1 MNPDLSGLDSRLH
14 GNDHLDYLGQNSKVS
29 VGWVELAKPNKE
41 MVYDLQFTVTGS
53 QLTAKKTVDQQLAK
67 EGIKM
72 DGFFDDLEVRLPIQR
87 EKDNNLRLS
96 AMVESGYRHS
106 KRVRETLDKLGLKSS
121 DIASVADLEK
131 LPVLS
136 REKVAELERSEPPFG
151 GFCAENPDISRI
163 FISPGPVYEPHLG
176 ENELWARGY
185 FAAGFRKGDRVL
197 NTFSYH
203 MVAAGLTFHEGLRS
217 VGATVIPSGTSGT
230 ETQVQL
236 IRDLKITGYT
246 GTPSFLIAIINK
258 AEDMGYDFKKD
269 FGLRRACFVAEP
281 LQPSLR
287 TRFEEEYGID
297 TYQMYGATEVGDIAY
312 ECSEKAG
319 WHICED
325 VIVEI
330 VDPSTGKCVEPGR
343 LGEVVVT
350 RLNDIFFL
358 LRFGTGDLS
367 SVVEED
373 CPCGR
378 TSRRLSGIAGR
389 VGDAVKVRGMFVT
402 PSQVARVGVVF
413 PRVRFQ
419 VIVTRES
426 YKDLLTVAV
435 MEDEEYK
442 TIDAGRFRDV
452 FSEICAVKIDRID
465 PLQGELSDKDK
476 LIVDK
481 REWE

>member
-1 MNPDLSGLDSRLH
+1 MGR
-14 GNDHLDYLGQNSKVS
+14 
-29 VGWVELAKPNKE
+29 
-41 MVYDLQFTVTGS
+41 
-53 QLTAKKTVDQQLAK
+53 
-67 EGIKM
+67 
-72 DGFFDDLEVRLPIQR
+72 FFDDMEVRPRLRR
-87 EKDNNLRLS
+87 EEDNNLRLS
-96 AMVESGYRHS
+96 TMIDSGYRHS
-106 KRVRETLDKLGLKSS
+106 KRVRETLDKLELKPS
-121 DIASVADLEK
+121 DIASTSDLEK
-131 LPVLS
+131 LPVIS
-136 REKVAELERSEPPFG
+136 REKLVELERREPPFG
-151 GFCAENPDISRI
+151 GFSSENADIDRI
-163 FISPGPVYEPHLG
+163 FTSPGPVYEPHLG

-217 VGATVIPSGTSGT
+217 AGATVIPSGTSGT

-246 GTPSFLIAIINK
+246 GTPSFLNAIINK
-258 AEDMGYDFKKD
+258 AEEMGYDFKRD
-269 FGLRRACFVAEP
+269 FDLGKACFVAEP

-287 TRFEEEYGID
+287 IRFEEEYGID

-312 ECSEKAG
+312 ECSEKTG

-330 VDPSTGKCVEPGR
+330 VDPSTGKCVQPGQ

-358 LRFGTGDLS
+358 LKFGTGDLS
-367 SVVEED
+367 SIVEED
-373 CPCGR
+373 CACGR

-389 VGDAVKVRGMFVT
+389 VGDAVKVRGMFIT
-402 PSQVARVGVVF
+402 PGQVARVGEAF

-435 MEDEEYK
+435 VEDEEYK
-442 TIDAGRFRDV
+442 AIDDERFRDI
-452 FSEICAVKIDRID
+452 FSEICAVKIDRIETVK
-465 PLQGELSDKDK
+465 GELSDKDK
-476 LIVDK
+476 PIIDK

>member
-1 MNPDLSGLDSRLH
+1 MNR
-14 GNDHLDYLGQNSKVS
+14 
-29 VGWVELAKPNKE
+29 
-41 MVYDLQFTVTGS
+41 
-53 QLTAKKTVDQQLAK
+53 
-67 EGIKM
+67 
-72 DGFFDDLEVRLPIQR
+72 FFDDMESRSTLRR
-87 EKDNNLRLS
+87 EEDNNLRLS
-96 AMVESGYRHS
+96 AMVDSGYRHS
-106 KRVRETLDKLGLKSS
+106 KMVRETLDRLSLKPS
-121 DIASVADLEK
+121 DIVSTGDLEK
-131 LPVLS
+131 LPVIS
-136 REKVAELERSEPPFG
+136 REEVVELERREPPFG
-151 GFCAENPDISRI
+151 GFCGENAGIDRI

-217 VGATVIPSGTSGT
+217 TGATVIPSGTSGT

-236 IRDLKITGYT
+236 IRDLGVTGYT
-246 GTPSFLIAIINK
+246 GTPSFLNAIIKK
-258 AEDMGYDFKKD
+258 AEELGHDFRKD

-287 TRFEEEYGID
+287 KKFEEEYGID
-297 TYQMYGATEVGDIAY
+297 TFQMYGATEVGDIAY

-330 VDPSTGKCVEPGR
+330 VDPSTGRCVEPGR

-367 SVVEED
+367 SIINED

-378 TSRRLSGIAGR
+378 TSSRLSGIAGR
-389 VGDAVKVRGMFVT
+389 VGDAVKVRGMFIT
-402 PSQVARVGVVF
+402 PGQLARVGQAF

-426 YKDLLTVAV
+426 YRDFLAVAV
-435 MEDEEYK
+435 VDDEQYK
-442 TIDAGRFRDV
+442 ATDAERFRSV
-452 FSEICAVKIDRID
+452 FNEICAVKIDSID
-465 PLQGELSDKDK
+465 PVKTELPDNGK
-476 LIVDK
+476 LIIDK